1 MIKDGNFVNKE
12 VTNEWKVEAERLHFL
27 VAVVSWEDA
36 QGQAVERAGSP
47 FWRVCSIHIHND
59 LAKKR
64 GAMEPIAE
72 SFWQMILELGVTF
85 VGGDFNQGFPIMC
98 EVLEQVLRRTQ
109 APLAP
114 HYHNPPPGDCA
125 HLVSL
130 LPARAALVAR
140 QSKSTVGVQ
149 PRDLLF
155 RPSDCDWH
163 YPIVVHWQSCNQR
176 RKRKGPAVEV
186 QPEGAQPA
194 AVGRVT
200 ETSG

>member
-1 MIKDGNFVNKE
+1 MGGTGRQQIEVIKDGNFVNKE

-98 EVLEQVLRRTQ
+98 EVLEQVRNT
-109 APLAP
+109 
-114 HYHNPPPGDCA
+114 
-125 HLVSL
+125 
-130 LPARAALVAR
+130 
-140 QSKSTVGVQ
+140 
-149 PRDLLF
+149 
-155 RPSDCDWH
+155 
-163 YPIVVHWQSCNQR
+163 
-176 RKRKGPAVEV
+176 
-186 QPEGAQPA
+186 
-194 AVGRVT
+194 
-200 ETSG
+200 